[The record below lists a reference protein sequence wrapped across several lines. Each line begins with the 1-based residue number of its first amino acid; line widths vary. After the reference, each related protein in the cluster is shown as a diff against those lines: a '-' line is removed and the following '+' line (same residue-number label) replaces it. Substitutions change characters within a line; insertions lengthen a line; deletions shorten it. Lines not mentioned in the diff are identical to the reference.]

1 MQYYLVTKW
10 FGSFLFDSQKN
21 IVEQFLFPKEEKKL
35 IKKIERIQNQHILLE
50 EKKLAEHSENY
61 TFIVS
66 EKRLQPI
73 GSYQLTNSFFSTVQ
87 IDAESFG
94 FPKEL
99 LHKILLKIS
108 YKQVDCDLSSPDYQI
123 IQQVNALD
131 ELQHIANVLSE
142 RISSWNMYSSDSHN
156 QLPVTTVLKHV
167 EKNQERLKEQIE
179 IDVKKLAPNITELI
193 GPMLA
198 ARLLSHA
205 GSLRKLAMLP
215 ASSIQLLGAE
225 KALFRFKKQG
235 GRPPKHGVIFQHPS
249 IGKAP
254 FRLRG
259 KHARLFSAKLCI
271 AAKADMFTKRFIAL
285 DLKKELE
292 ENLKK

>member
-1 MQYYLVTKW
+1 MQYYLITKW
-10 FGSFLFDSQKN
+10 FGSFLLDSQKN
-21 IVEQFLFPKEEKKL
+21 IVEQSLFSKDEHTLLNK
-35 IKKIERIQNQHILLE
+35 IKSIRDQRILNE
-50 EKKLAEHSENY
+50 EKKLADKHNP
-61 TFIVS
+61 IVI
-66 EKRLQPI
+66 EKRLQSL
-73 GSYQLTNSFFSTVQ
+73 GSFQINNSFFSTVQ
-87 IDAESFG
+87 ITFESFG
-94 FPKEL
+94 FSKEL
-99 LHKILLKIS
+99 LHSVLLKIS
-108 YKQVDCDLSSPDYQI
+108 KEHVDSSLSSPDYQI

-142 RISSWNMYSSDSHN
+142 RLTAWNMYSSDEDN
-156 QLPVTTVLKHV
+156 QKPIVTVLQQV
-167 EKNQERLKEQIE
+167 EKNQELLKQQIE
-179 IDVKKLAPNITELI
+179 TDVKDLAPNMTELI
-193 GPMLA
+193 GPMIA

-205 GSLRKLAMLP
+205 GSLKKLAMLP

-259 KHARLFSAKLCI
+259 KHARLLSAKLCI
-271 AAKADMFTKRFIAL
+271 AAKADMFTKRFIAS

>member
-1 MQYYLVTKW
+1 MQYYLITKW
-10 FGSFLFDSQKN
+10 FGSFLLDSQKN
-21 IVEQFLFPKEEKKL
+21 IVEQFLFSKDEQKL
-35 IKKIERIQNQHILLE
+35 MNKIEIIRDHRVLNE
-50 EKKLAEHSENY
+50 EKKLADKHNP
-61 TFIVS
+61 IVI
-66 EKRLQPI
+66 EKRLQSL
-73 GSYQLTNSFFSTVQ
+73 GSFQINNSFFSTIQ
-87 IDAESFG
+87 INSESFG
-94 FPKEL
+94 FSKEL
-99 LHKILLKIS
+99 LHSILLKIS
-108 YKQVDCDLSSPDYQI
+108 KEQVDSSLSSPDYQV

-142 RISSWNMYSSDSHN
+142 RLAAWNMYISDEDN
-156 QLPVTTVLKHV
+156 QKPIVTVLQQV
-167 EKNQERLKEQIE
+167 EKNQELLKQQIE
-179 IDVKKLAPNITELI
+179 TDVKNLAPNMTELI
-193 GPMLA
+193 GPMIA

-205 GSLRKLAMLP
+205 GSLKKLAMLP

-259 KHARLFSAKLCI
+259 KHARLLSAKLCI
-271 AAKADMFTKRFIAL
+271 AAKADMFTKRFIAS

>member
-1 MQYYLVTKW
+1 MQYYLITKW
-10 FGSFLFDSQKN
+10 FGSFLFDSQKK
-21 IVEQFLFPKEEKKL
+21 IVDQILFSKDENKL
-35 IKKIERIQNQHILLE
+35 IKKIKIIRDKCILSE
-50 EKKLAEHSENY
+50 EKNLADKHNP
-61 TFIVS
+61 IVI
-66 EKRLQPI
+66 EKRLQSI
-73 GSYQLTNSFFSTVQ
+73 GSFQIDNSFFSSIQ
-87 IDAESFG
+87 INSESFG
-94 FPKEL
+94 FSKEL
-99 LHKILLKIS
+99 LHSILLKIS
-108 YKQVDCDLSSPDYQI
+108 KEQVDYSLSSPDYQI
-123 IQQVNALD
+123 IQQVDALD

-142 RISSWNMYSSDSHN
+142 RLAAWNMYSCDQHN
-156 QLPVTTVLKHV
+156 KLPVTTVLKHV
-167 EKNQERLKEQIE
+167 EKNQELLKQQIE
-179 IDVKKLAPNITELI
+179 TDVKDLAPNMTELI
-193 GPMLA
+193 GPMIA
-198 ARLLSHA
+198 ARLLSLA

-259 KHARLFSAKLCI
+259 KHARLLSAKLCI
-271 AAKADMFTKRFIAL
+271 AAKADMFTKRFIAS